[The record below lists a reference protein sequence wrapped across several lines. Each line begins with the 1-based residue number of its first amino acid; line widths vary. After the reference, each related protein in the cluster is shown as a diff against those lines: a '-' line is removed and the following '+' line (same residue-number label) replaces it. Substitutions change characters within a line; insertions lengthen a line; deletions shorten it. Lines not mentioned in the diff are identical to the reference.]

1 MSLLT
6 AHQYNAFFDSIAAF
20 FSPPTF
26 RDAKYVVVVVVVVIV
41 AVVAVVVVVEP
52 TAIVATETINDVAS
66 AAVAVW
72 VVDRA
77 VSAIT
82 KSYV

>member
-6 AHQYNAFFDSIAAF
+6 AHQYNAFSDSIAAF

-26 RDAKYVVVVVVVVIV
+26 RDAKYVVVVVVVIV

-52 TAIVATETINDVAS
+52 TAIVATETINDATS